1 MVIDLTKNNSIA
13 AIKNIDEDLALSY
26 YSKLGLD
33 HSSPSQENMS
43 DSDWL
48 IRYCHF
54 KQEDRR
60 LMNVSYRMTAG
71 VSIGRASQKF
81 LSKYMYDAEKKILN
95 EKKDLDTVIQEELK
109 EYDKYQAHNEV
120 DKEQHQDTKN
130 YLAEMI
136 KLTCKALADLKLGD
150 EVASERY
157 CTYKFK
163 ELVLNKIGRLDY
175 EQMLPNNNSKNSKNP
190 MFVELKTK
198 HRSKRKSD
206 TKAGFSWIKGYLPK
220 APDVN
225 HIKQCAF
232 YWKATGKTPHL
243 LYVNQDSYNVF
254 TPDTCELLT
263 PEYMDFLVQGDLIK
277 AKIRQNLVYL
287 CKGNPFEMAK
297 LVPPPDF
304 SSFMWKDIQDEYVRK
319 AASLWDNV

>member
-1 MVIDLTKNNSIA
+1 MVIDLTKTSTIPSL
-13 AIKNIDEDLALSY
+13 KNIDEDIALQY

-54 KQEDRR
+54 NQDDRR
-60 LMNVSYRMTAG
+60 LMNISYRMTAG
-71 VSIGRASQKF
+71 VSIGRASQRYV
-81 LSKYMYDAEKKILN
+81 SKYMYEAENKILK
-95 EKKDLDTVIQEELK
+95 EKKDLDTIIKEELT
-109 EYDKYQAHNEV
+109 EYDKYQAHNQA
-120 DKEQHQDTKN
+120 DKEQHEDTKN
-130 YLAEMI
+130 YLTDMI
-136 KLTCKALADLKLGD
+136 KITVKAVQDIGLDS
-150 EVASERY
+150 ESASERY
-157 CTYKFK
+157 CTHKFK
-163 ELVLNKIGRLDY
+163 ELVLPKIGRIDY
-175 EQMLPNNNSKNSKNP
+175 EDNKNK
-190 MFVELKTK
+190 FIELKTK

-206 TKAGFSWIKGYLPK
+206 TKAGYSWIKGYLPK
-220 APDVN
+220 VPDIN

-232 YWKATGKTPHL
+232 YWRSTGKVPHL

-254 TPDTCELLT
+254 TPDTCNLLT
-263 PEYMDFLVQGDLIK
+263 PEYMDFLIQQDLIK

-304 SSFMWKDIQDEYVRK
+304 SGFMWKDIQQEYVRK